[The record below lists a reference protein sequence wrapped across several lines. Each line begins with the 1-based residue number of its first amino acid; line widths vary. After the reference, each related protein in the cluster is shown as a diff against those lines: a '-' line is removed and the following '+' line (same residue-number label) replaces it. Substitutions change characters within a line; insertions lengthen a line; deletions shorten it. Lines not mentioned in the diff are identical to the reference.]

1 MSVYSDQEISLRPY
15 IEAVLS
21 KWYWILG
28 LGLLA
33 GIIAYV
39 ATTVLVSPTYEATAL
54 VSITEPRQ
62 RVQFDPR
69 IITVE
74 ENQPLRAYPEIA
86 RSDELLSTL
95 QSESPVASA
104 FSLQHLRSMLKATPG
119 SDPSL
124 LKLTAVNADPEVA
137 AAMVNDWAELF
148 VTWANRTYGDSSEE
162 QLTFFEQR
170 LEDAAADLREAED
183 ALVEYQ
189 AQNRSAVLANELEV
203 LERIHANLLAK
214 EGEIE
219 LLSQDIESLLA
230 ATQDAGAQGSLTSS
244 DQFTTLILKLRAYG
258 GPASDENVTFPWQ
271 LQVNADNFSAESVPD
286 LEQEVLNLQAA
297 LAVQA
302 EQTQAALQEIEPQI
316 LTVQKEKQEANA
328 TESLLQ
334 RNIDLAKDT
343 HTALARTVEEKRIT
357 SQDTN
362 TGVNLASRSSVPNF
376 PTGPQKS
383 LNVLA
388 AFIAVSLLVVF
399 VIILITWWRVD

>member
-1 MSVYSDQEISLRPY
+1 MSDYSDQEISLRPY

-95 QSESPVASA
+95 QSESAAASA
-104 FSLQHLRSMLKATPG
+104 FSLLRLR
-119 SDPSL
+119 SL
-124 LKLTAVNADPEVA
+124 LKAIPVSDPRWLRITAVNAVPDFA
-137 AAMVNDWAELF
+137 AAVVNAWAELF
-148 VTWANRTYGDSSEE
+148 VSWANRTFGDSSEE
-162 QLTFFEQR
+162 QLFFFEQR
-170 LEDAAADLREAED
+170 LEDAEAELEEAED
-183 ALVEYQ
+183 ALVEFQ
-189 AQNRSAVLANELEV
+189 AQNRSTVLANELEV
-203 LERIHANLLAK
+203 LERVHANLLAK

-219 LLSQDIESLLA
+219 LLSQDIESLMA
-230 ATQDAGAQGSLTSS
+230 VTQDAGASGSPTYS
-244 DQFTTLILKLRAYG
+244 DQFTTLVLKLRAFG
-258 GPASDENVTFPWQ
+258 GPASEENVTFPWQ
-271 LQVNADNFSAESVPD
+271 LQVNADNLSAESIPD
-286 LEQEVLNLQAA
+286 LEQEVLNLRAA
-297 LAVQA
+297 LAIQA
-302 EQTQAALQEIEPQI
+302 NQTQAALQEIEPRI
-316 LTVQKEKQEANA
+316 LAVQKEKQEANA
-328 TESLLQ
+328 TQSALQ

-362 TGVNLASRSSVPNF
+362 TGVNLASRSSVPTF
-376 PTGPQKS
+376 PTGPQKL